1 MNKSIFY
8 VAILLFS
15 YAGFSQ
21 AYEFHTIKDIEATP
35 VTSQDQTGTCWSFS
49 TTSFLEAEIIRLT
62 GKKIDLSEMYN
73 VRNTYLDK
81 AENYVMRQGKTQ
93 FSEGGLCHDVINS
106 AKKYGIVP
114 ESNFTG
120 KTNPNSKYNH
130 DKMVAELEA
139 IVKKAVA
146 ETPKNYPNWK
156 GDYARVLDMYMGK
169 FNADDNIISSQQVI
183 DNSKINYE
191 GKSLTPKQFLATTK
205 LNLEDYVTIS
215 SFTNEAFYTNFI
227 LNIPDNFANGNYYN
241 LPLDEFIQ
249 NIDNALDNGF
259 TLALDTDV
267 SEKTFAGEAG
277 ESGIA
282 VIPEND
288 NDSKTILSEIKPEK
302 IITQEYRQSEFEN
315 FDTMDDHLMHIV
327 GKVADQK
334 GNRYYKVKNSWGKQ
348 SGRDGF
354 VYMSVPYVRLKAI
367 SVMLHKDGLIKK
379 TKSSLGV

>member
-8 VAILLFS
+8 VAFLLFS
-15 YAGFSQ
+15 YSGFSQ
-21 AYEFHTIKDIEATP
+21 TYEFQTIKDIEATP

-93 FSEGGLCHDVINS
+93 FGEGGLSHDVINS
-106 AKKYGIVP
+106 ARKYGVVP
-114 ESNFTG
+114 ESNFIG
-120 KTNPNSKYNH
+120 KTNPNSKFNH
-130 DKMVAELEA
+130 EKMVAELEA

-156 GDYARVLDMYMGK
+156 ADYARVLDTYMGK
-169 FNADDNIISSQQVI
+169 FNENDKIVSTQQAI
-183 DNSKINYE
+183 DNNKINYE
-191 GKSLTPKQFLATTK
+191 GKSLTSKQFLATTN
-205 LNLEDYVTIS
+205 LNLDDYVTIS
-215 SFTNEAFYTNFI
+215 SFTNEPFYTNFI
-227 LNIPDNFANGNYYN
+227 LNIPDNFANGSYYN

-249 NIDNALDNGF
+249 NIDNALDKGF
-259 TLALDTDV
+259 TLALDTDI
-267 SEKTFAGEAG
+267 SERTFSGEEG
-277 ESGIA
+277 MA
-282 VIPEND
+282 VIPENE
-288 NDSKTILSEIKPEK
+288 NDSETILTQIKPEK
-302 IITQEYRQSEFEN
+302 SISQGYRQAEFEN
-315 FDTMDDHLMHIV
+315 FDTVDDHLMHIV

-334 GNRYYKVKNSWGKQ
+334 GNQYYKVKNSWGSK
-348 SGRDGF
+348 SGKNGF
-354 VYMSVPYVRLKAI
+354 VYISVPYVRLKAI